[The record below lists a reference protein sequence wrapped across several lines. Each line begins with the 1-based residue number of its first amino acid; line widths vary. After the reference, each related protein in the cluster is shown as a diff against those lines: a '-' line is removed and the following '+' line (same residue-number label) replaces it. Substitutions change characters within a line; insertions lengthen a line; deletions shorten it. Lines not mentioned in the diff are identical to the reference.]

1 MKKIIYSATIIL
13 LLMGCNDNSPQ
24 KNTETIVEDNETS
37 QATVSPTTEVNT
49 TNKVEEPEVKPEE
62 SKTEEIEDE
71 IKIDTSIFDLAKEV
85 NVTDARDLTQHITL
99 QIILKDAVKQG
110 NGVQAV
116 LTQTYDFLQQ
126 EDIAGANTITIF
138 VNSGQLK
145 IFQITIDTSKFK
157 TNDEISMV
165 KLVLDAAE
173 IEKMT
178 DEVKSY
184 GEALELW

>member
-1 MKKIIYSATIIL
+1 MKEIIYSATIVL
-13 LLMGCNDNSPQ
+13 LLVGCNDNSPP
-24 KNTETIVEDNETS
+24 KNMETIIENNETS
-37 QATVSPTTEVNT
+37 QSTNSTIAADDTTD
-49 TNKVEEPEVKPEE
+49 KVEEPEDKLEETETKEVKDD
-62 SKTEEIEDE
+62 S
-71 IKIDTSIFDLAKEV
+71 KIDTSIFDLAKEI
-85 NVTDARDLTQHITL
+85 NVTDARDITQHISL

-110 NGVQAV
+110 NGVQGV
-116 LTQTYDFLQQ
+116 LTQAYDFLQQ

-157 TNDEISMV
+157 TDDEISMI
-165 KLVLDAAE
+165 KLVLDASE